1 MKKKR
6 RGWSRGTTERVGLG
20 WVKAQSAAYS
30 FSFFFFWLYYQV
42 ATPKKLVDW
51 RIKIRDR
58 LLL

>member
-1 MKKKR
+1 MES
-6 RGWSRGTTERVGLG
+6 WHNQVCWTWLG
-20 WVKAQSAAYS
+20 QGPNQAA
-30 FSFFFFWLYYQV
+30 SFFFFSFWLYYQV

>member
-1 MKKKR
+1 MES
-6 RGWSRGTTERVGLG
+6 WHNRVCWTRLG
-20 WVKAQSAAYS
+20 QGPNQLLIL
-30 FSFFFFWLYYQV
+30 FLFFFFWLYYQV